1 MRGLSR
7 RSSMPAG
14 FALVEV
20 LVALLV
26 FSIAI
31 AGGLRAQL
39 GALSGT
45 RDTLLHLRASRLLQ
59 DLVQREGVEALA
71 ELAPASLAVVDG
83 TRTADALR
91 PLGDWASQLQGS
103 LAEATLCLD
112 REDELVEIRRHF
124 GYSFQGAALFD
135 SMTVEE
141 NIAFP
146 LREVLNMKDQAEI
159 RRLVKEQL
167 EWIGL
172 PGIEN
177 KNPAELS
184 GGMKKRVGVARTLVT
199 KPEVLLFDEPTTGLD
214 PVLGETINDLVLR
227 VNQELGL
234 TCILITHDIQA
245 TFRISD
251 KIAFLHNGKIA
262 EVGTPREVASSDHQ
276 MVRRFIENS
285 FNSLQV

>member
-1 MRGLSR
+1 MGIIIKVKNVRKAFGEL
-7 RSSMPAG
+7 
-14 FALVEV
+14 LVLDGVSLDFQEGAITAIIGQSGCGKSV
-20 LVALLV
+20 LVKHMIGILEPDEGE
-26 FSIAI
+26 IYY
-31 AGGLRAQL
+31 
-39 GALSGT
+39 
-45 RDTLLHLRASRLLQ
+45 RDKS
-59 DLVQREGVEALA
+59 
-71 ELAPASLAVVDG
+71 VVD
-83 TRTADALR
+83 AD
-91 PLGDWASQLQGS
+91 
-103 LAEATLCLD
+103 
-112 REDELVEIRRHF
+112 EDELVAIRRHF

-146 LREVLNMKDQAEI
+146 LREVLNMKDQSEI

-167 EWIGL
+167 DWIGL
-172 PGIEN
+172 PGIEK

-227 VNQELGL
+227 VNKELGL

-251 KIAFLHNGKIA
+251 KIAFLHDGKIA
-262 EVGTPREVASSDHQ
+262 EAGTPHEVANSEHP
-276 MVRRFIENS
+276 MVRKFIENS
-285 FNSLQV
+285 FTSLEV

>member
-1 MRGLSR
+1 MRSLSR

-45 RDTLLHLRASRLLQ
+45 RDTLLHLRASRFLQ

-91 PLGDWASQLQGS
+91 PLSDWASQLQGS

-112 REDELVEIRRHF
+112 REDELVEV
-124 GYSFQGAALFD
+124 A
-135 SMTVEE
+135 
-141 NIAFP
+141 IAW
-146 LREVLNMKDQAEI
+146 R
-159 RRLVKEQL
+159 
-167 EWIGL
+167 
-172 PGIEN
+172 
-177 KNPAELS
+177 S
-184 GGMKKRVGVARTLVT
+184 ARTPGPVVCSEGGPRVT
-199 KPEVLLFDEPTTGLD
+199 AYV
-214 PVLGETINDLVLR
+214 
-227 VNQELGL
+227 
-234 TCILITHDIQA
+234 
-245 TFRISD
+245 
-251 KIAFLHNGKIA
+251 
-262 EVGTPREVASSDHQ
+262 VAP
-276 MVRRFIENS
+276 
-285 FNSLQV
+285 